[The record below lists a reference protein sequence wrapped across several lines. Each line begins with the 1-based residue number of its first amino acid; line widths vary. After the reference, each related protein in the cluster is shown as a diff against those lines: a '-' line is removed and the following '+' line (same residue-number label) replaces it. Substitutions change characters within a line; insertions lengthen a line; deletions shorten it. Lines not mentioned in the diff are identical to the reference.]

1 MLSLS
6 IKSQQDEALI
16 VPKKCWCQG
25 GCILTVASPE
35 ISVISLITHQASDLS
50 GNLFSTLGSNLPVLI
65 SASSLL
71 ALASPQRSGLPLVPA
86 GRGRSVAEPTNR
98 GLATVSL
105 HSSSLKLDLVEIS
118 LNLCKLQ
125 FKSEL
130 KPSECLSGLL

>member
-6 IKSQQDEALI
+6 IRSYQGEPLI
-16 VPKKCWCQG
+16 VLKKCWCQG
-25 GCILTVASPE
+25 GCILTVASPD
-35 ISVISLITHQASDLS
+35 ISVISLITRQASGLS
-50 GNLFSTLGSNLPVLI
+50 WNLFSTLGSNLPVLI
-65 SASSLL
+65 SASSFL

-86 GRGRSVAEPTNR
+86 GRGRSVAEPTNL

-105 HSSSLKLDLVEIS
+105 SSSSLKLDLAEIC

-130 KPSECLSGLL
+130 KPSEWLSGLL